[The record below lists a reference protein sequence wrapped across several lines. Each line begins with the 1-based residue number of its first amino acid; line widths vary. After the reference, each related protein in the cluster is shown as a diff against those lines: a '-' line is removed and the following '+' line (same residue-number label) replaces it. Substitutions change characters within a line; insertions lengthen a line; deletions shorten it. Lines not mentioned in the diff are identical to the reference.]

1 MSYKAVIPIV
11 SGIAYVSNPI
21 PELVK
26 GSRTPYR
33 EYTPDFK
40 DLAPRSRDDAFARE
54 IQNLTGVYDFQIR
67 IFRALGSGKHWVGVS
82 FWDNEEFE
90 DYTQRNLVVTLQS
103 GKSWGVA
110 ENKVLR
116 WLRGSDKKRGHY
128 DETGAGS
135 IGFLRRVLEHV
146 KWTISGARS
155 VSPVAGRPLKK
166 PVRLKV
172 GWGNDKRERAYAWLT
187 RLGFTKVADA
197 GDGDPAYVLD
207 IVGADRNPAD
217 LACVRNGGKTYAEL
231 MEELRWLGPGVVA
244 LLMSSGSLVN
254 CGVVSEHL
262 GQYLHEKGFV
272 VANNPPVKIGFAY
285 GGHYNR
291 SVYTAD
297 RGWVKV
303 DATAIQFE
311 APISEREALRK
322 EVDDPRSISRA
333 EADAIIATNFEP
345 VIKWS
350 VAGLLDG
357 VKTFEISISDNHTP
371 SSPHQLVQQRSV
383 LEGTSAVHKEP
394 TWRKYWEFWREA
406 AADLTT
412 PDLGWWQFTPL
423 TRGYWVPEVSRR
435 VQGKRISG
443 RETKANPTDL
453 AGRHIPERYLA
464 GLPPELQQQRI
475 RELTQSRD
483 AYKRGDYS
491 ELPTDRAARKMGLV
505 KQSQYTTEAKKRGI
519 EYRGDF
525 EDMASRVMK
534 FYGHRPSAREVGA
547 FADALRKSFSKGLAA
562 WKSGGHR
569 PGATAQNWAVAR
581 VNSLVVGGKT
591 SWTADKKQFAVLP
604 EAVRQ
609 RIESMRTVNKNP
621 SPMTQTPAFRKWF
634 AGSKVVDDQGN
645 PLRVYHGTTADFS
658 AFDKSKVGSFTRH
671 PTARMGFF
679 FSPKPDVARQFAGNT
694 RAMDFDK
701 VNKEL
706 ESGRLKLHD
715 VFNVVKT
722 PEGTSL
728 TPNHMWDPRGTLYF
742 PVDDGAKIIP
752 VYLSIKNPLVLPWS
766 EFITARG
773 REGEWHVDRLLERA
787 ERIGHDGIHV
797 PPIGAGFT
805 GDEEDHGVWIAFEP
819 TQIKSAVGNSGA
831 FSTRDPDILANPA
844 ELYHTTRSGP
854 NGETVQSF
862 ARGVDPNR
870 AQGFG
875 QGAGFFLWR
884 TKAKALE
891 HARGMLAGD
900 FMKEEQVTGEPII
913 VVIDEPVRPETFD
926 IDYEDMGP
934 AFLRVLEKHKDWIRA
949 HKAELSA
956 SINDD
961 GLGIRI
967 WGHGQMSRSLKFD
980 SDTLMASHGASLGRL
995 GRTIATLF
1003 PEVMEQFE
1011 REMFTTARAL
1021 KYVGPAGILPKRIE
1035 TIDGT
1040 VIWSRARSN
1049 PINVQVKGTPGD
1061 AKGRHGRFFQS
1072 RAALDRIEEQGR
1084 AVIPSIEFIIDW
1096 DPAYRAGARV
1106 MKGKPGQITL
1116 LGSPRYVEDLAHR
1129 RAGYKAR
1136 SERISLYTAHTVL
1149 HRLGDMMMP
1158 DDLSH
1163 KHGSLSS
1170 IVKKE
1175 FRKIGYVP
1183 DRVDRATAQL
1193 VAAFNEASK
1202 YLQRHKELGGTSL
1215 DRSLYFWLPR
1225 VVDTKA
1231 CREGW
1236 VNDPYQA
1243 MAELVPYR
1251 LLYPKGRENG
1261 VKLLSDLPFVPQL
1274 EAAFTEYI
1282 DANIAMLEGYLI
1294 EI

>member
-33 EYTPDFK
+33 EYTSDFQ

-90 DYTQRNLVVTLQS
+90 DYKQRNLVVTLQS

-155 VSPVAGRPLKK
+155 VSPVAGRPLK

-187 RLGFTKVADA
+187 RLGFTKVPDA
-197 GDGDPAYVLD
+197 GDGDPAYILD
-207 IVGADRNPAD
+207 IGEVMSNPAD
-217 LACVRNGGKTYAEL
+217 LAYVRNGGKTYADL
-231 MEELRWLGPGVVA
+231 LEELRWLGPGSVMKLVFNGNTRQCGESAFTVA
-244 LLMSSGSLVN
+244 
-254 CGVVSEHL
+254 
-262 GQYLHEKGFV
+262 QYLIERGFTARTDAGAGKYCSHFDLAV
-272 VANNPPVKIGFAY
+272 
-285 GGHYNR
+285 H
-291 SVYTAD
+291 TAD
-297 RGWVKV
+297 QGWVSV
-303 DATAIQFE
+303 DPTYIQFQ
-311 APISEREALRK
+311 APNNESHALDIADRK
-322 EVDDPRSISRA
+322 LDLADDVHRLPVEQQAALVARF
-333 EADAIIATNFEP
+333 FEP
-345 VIKWS
+345 TVQWS
-350 VAGLLDG
+350 VAGMLDG
-357 VKTFEISISDNHTP
+357 TKAFEIAPAPHVLKHASPSEAETP
-371 SSPHQLVQQRSV
+371 GQFRV
-383 LEGTSAVHKEP
+383 GK
-394 TWRKYWEFWREA
+394 TWRQHWEWYRGMAE
-406 AADLTT
+406 D
-412 PDLGWWQFTPL
+412 L
-423 TRGYWVPEVSRR
+423 TRGDFDEIDTYGSRGRSKTYWLSELSKRLM
-435 VQGKRISG
+435 GKTLSG
-443 RETKANPTDL
+443 SKMKTNPIDL

-464 GLPPELQQQRI
+464 GLPPALQQQRI

-505 KQSQYTTEAKKRGI
+505 KQSKYTTEAKKRGI
-519 EYRGDF
+519 EYRGDLH
-525 EDMASRVMK
+525 DMASRVLRY
-534 FYGHRPSAREVGA
+534 YGARATSSEVSA
-547 FADALRKSFSKGLAA
+547 FAEALRASFAKGLAA

-591 SWTADKKQFAVLP
+591 SWTADKKQFEVLP
-604 EAVRQ
+604 AAVRQ
-609 RIESMRTVNKNP
+609 RIESMRTMKKN
-621 SPMTQTPAFRKWF
+621 
-634 AGSKVVDDQGN
+634 GG
-645 PLRVYHGTTADFS
+645 
-658 AFDKSKVGSFTRH
+658 
-671 PTARMGFF
+671 
-679 FSPKPDVARQFAGNT
+679 
-694 RAMDFDK
+694 
-701 VNKEL
+701 
-706 ESGRLKLHD
+706 
-715 VFNVVKT
+715 
-722 PEGTSL
+722 
-728 TPNHMWDPRGTLYF
+728 
-742 PVDDGAKIIP
+742 
-752 VYLSIKNPLVLPWS
+752 
-766 EFITARG
+766 
-773 REGEWHVDRLLERA
+773 
-787 ERIGHDGIHV
+787 
-797 PPIGAGFT
+797 
-805 GDEEDHGVWIAFEP
+805 
-819 TQIKSAVGNSGA
+819 
-831 FSTRDPDILANPA
+831 A

-891 HARGMLAGD
+891 HARGLLAGD

-995 GRTIATLF
+995 GRTIATLY

-1049 PINVQVKGTPGD
+1049 PIHVKVEGTPPQD
-1061 AKGRHGRFFQS
+1061 LVGRHARFFTS
-1072 RAALDRIEEQGR
+1072 RKALDRIEEQG
-1084 AVIPSIEFIIDW
+1084 APVVPNIEFVVIW
-1096 DPAYRAGARV
+1096 EGESRGN
-1106 MKGKPGQITL
+1106 MKGEPGVITL
-1116 LGSPRYVEDLAHR
+1116 ITSPLFIQGEADRMEKAFGKSPDGIPR
-1129 RAGYKAR
+1129 RAKV
-1136 SERISLYTAHTVL
+1136 SLFTAHTVL
-1149 HRLGDMMMP
+1149 HRLGDVIMP
-1158 DDLSH
+1158 DEKSMGMRFGAPLVRGVHRDLVVTD
-1163 KHGSLSS
+1163 G
-1170 IVKKE
+1170 
-1175 FRKIGYVP
+1175 
-1183 DRVDRATAQL
+1183 VDRAWRNLARVIFAAQDH
-1193 VAAFNEASK
+1193 VQIEK
-1202 YLQRHKELGGTSL
+1202 
-1215 DRSLYFWLPR
+1215 WLPT

-1236 VNDPYQA
+1236 INDFGQA

-1251 LLYPKGRENG
+1251 LLYKKGRENG
-1261 VKLLSDLPFVPQL
+1261 VKLMSDLPFVPQL
-1274 EAAFTEYI
+1274 ERALTEYI
-1282 DANIAMLEGYLI
+1282 DETMKMLVGYRVRI
-1294 EI
+1294 